1 MKNAE
6 TVGATLMAA
15 SQGLAKRH
23 KHITAVRGR
32 GLMMGIELDDPAL
45 VKRVVLGAFKKGVL
59 LLGAGKST
67 IRFAPPLVIDDED
80 VRIAT
85 SMVDEMLSD

>member
-1 MKNAE
+1 
-6 TVGATLMAA
+6 
-15 SQGLAKRH
+15 
-23 KHITAVRGR
+23 
-32 GLMMGIELDDPAL
+32 MMGIELDDPAL